1 MIKIVIG
8 SRSDYD
14 VIRKAFDVGSYFFD
28 DLKVIDVI
36 VASAHR
42 SPDRVKEVV
51 ELAEKQGVK
60 VFIACAGGASHLAG
74 AIAARTICP
83 VIGVPMKTEMMGGL
97 DSLLS
102 IAQMPSGVPVSCS
115 SVNGIENAIILA
127 VQILAIQD
135 EELKRR
141 LLKYKELLVTKVCEQ
156 NERIREAV
164 EM

>member
-8 SRSDYD
+8 SKSDYD
-14 VIRKAFDVGSYFFD
+14 VIRKAFDIGSFFFD
-28 DLKVIDVI
+28 DPKAIDVS

-42 SPDRVKEVV
+42 SPERVKEVI
-51 ELAEKQGVK
+51 EQAEKDGFK

-74 AIAARTICP
+74 AISARTTCP

-102 IAQMPSGVPVSCS
+102 VSQMPSGVPVAT
-115 SVNGIENAIILA
+115 VAINGIENAVILA
-127 VQILAIQD
+127 VQILAISNKD
-135 EELKRR
+135 LKER

-156 NERIREAV
+156 NEHIREAV
-164 EM
+164 EE